1 MDKKLYIQNYCKIEN
16 NRVILNGKVI
26 YSDDTATEVVVF
38 LKNVYRFLELK
49 YAKFFKMDSL
59 SKLAFLTSE
68 ILINNST
75 IKIKESNTAI
85 VFSNKASSLDTDRK
99 HQDAISDKESY
110 FPSPSV
116 FVYTLPN
123 IGIGEVS
130 IRHGLKSENAFFV
143 LNKYNATLHYT
154 YENSLIQTQKADNV
168 LSGWVNVDGKTID
181 AFVYL
186 VTSHSGKQHCTK
198 ELIKLYN
205 N

>member
-1 MDKKLYIQNYCKIEN
+1 MNKKLYIQNYCKIEN
-16 NRVILNGKVI
+16 NCITLNGEVI
-26 YSDDTATEVVVF
+26 YSDDATDVAVF

-59 SKLAFLTSE
+59 SKLAFLVSE
-68 ILINNST
+68 ILINNSIT
-75 IKIKESNTAI
+75 TIKESNTAV
-85 VFSNKASSLDTDRK
+85 VFSNNASSLDTDRK
-99 HQDAISDKESY
+99 HQNAINNKESY

-130 IRHGLKSENAFFV
+130 IRHRLKSENVFFV
-143 LNKYNATLHYT
+143 LNQYNAILHYT
-154 YENSLIQTQKADNV
+154 YENSLIQSGKSDCV
-168 LSGWVNVDGKTID
+168 LSGWVNVDGESID
-181 AFVYL
+181 AFMYL
-186 VTSHSGKQHCTK
+186 VTAQSGKPHCTK